1 MSAFDLFTV
10 PDGHAEA
17 WSRLLKDDNPIHGAE
32 GGAVQPGPAN
42 LAYLI
47 SAVMERFPGS
57 RVLKLQARFLS
68 PLIAPCEASVTCE
81 VLESRASGDGERLT
95 LQATLLSGGEP
106 RTRMEATLWRPAA

>member
-1 MSAFDLFTV
+1 MSAFDPFTV
-10 PDGHAEA
+10 PEGHAEA
-17 WSRLLKDDNPIHGAE
+17 WSLLLKDDNPIHGAG

-57 RVLKLQARFLS
+57 RVLKLQARFLL
-68 PLIAPCEASVTCE
+68 PLIAPCEASITCE
-81 VLESRASGDGERLT
+81 VLETLASGDGERLT